1 MLKICKKLLRNW
13 YLYPISYFGLVKSP
27 TICFETRDNLKITL
41 RTKSTDL
48 MAFTHVW
55 LIGEYSK
62 SDFEINDKDLI
73 IDVGSHIGLF
83 ALLVSQKCKN
93 GKVFCYEPTQENYD
107 FLLKNIKNNQL
118 TNIHPFNCAVSDTN
132 EMVKV
137 YLNRDQAGHS
147 MYMQSNEFLEVQSIT
162 LQKIIDDNNIDKCAL
177 LKLDCE
183 GAEYG
188 IIDSLPDHYFEKIE
202 KMIIEYHLADSRP
215 ELLANLKKRLESNY
229 KIYTRKLFDDIGFLY
244 AKKIR

>member
-1 MLKICKKLLRNW
+1 MA
-13 YLYPISYFGLVKSP
+13 YFGLIKSS
-27 TICFETRDNLKITL
+27 TISFETKSDLKIIL

-62 SDFEINDKDLI
+62 PDFEVSDKDLI

-93 GKVFCYEPTQENYD
+93 GKIFCYEPTQENYE
-107 FLLKNIKNNQL
+107 FLLKNVQNNHL
-118 TNIHPFNCAVSDTN
+118 DNIYSFNYAVSDTN
-132 EMVKV
+132 KRVRV
-137 YLNRDQAGHS
+137 YLNQDQAGHS
-147 MYMQSNEFLEVQSIT
+147 MYTQSGEFVEVQSIT
-162 LQKIIDDNNIDKCAL
+162 LKEIIDDNNINKCNL

-188 IIDSLPDHYFEKIE
+188 IIDSLPDSYFERIE
-202 KMIIEYHLADSRP
+202 KMIIEYHFADSSP
-215 ELLANLKKRLESNY
+215 ELLANLKKRLESNMY

-244 AKKIR
+244 AKRTK